1 MTFAEVAKTFLELG
15 MLGSCA
21 AMMIYIFYENHK
33 RSHQTDD
40 EKNKLIVDNY
50 NKIETMLSTLT
61 QNIQD
66 QNNNLIER
74 QELHYEKENERA
86 TQLITAIINGVTS
99 HVPTPEEDKKL
110 DEINNEVDKTLRML
124 REDTN
129 ASRACIVQYHNGGKG
144 INKQSFQ
151 KMSMTN
157 EQVKLSVQ
165 PLITEFK
172 DQYRMSLSYFV
183 NKLRDDG
190 KCYIKNVEDIKE
202 FDASTYEFMK
212 FKEINSLYGRAI
224 KGPEGNVIAFIGL
237 QYEGKNI
244 PNDTLIDDAFDKY
257 YSTFEKALNK

>member
-1 MTFAEVAKTFLELG
+1 MNFPEVLKAFLEVGILG
-15 MLGSCA
+15 LCA
-21 AMMIYIFYENHK
+21 IMMIIIFYENHK

-50 NKIETMLSTLT
+50 NKIEDMLNGLT
-61 QNIQD
+61 QNIQN
-66 QNNNLIER
+66 QNNKLLER
-74 QELHYEKENERA
+74 QEIHFEKESERA
-86 TQLITAIINGVTS
+86 NQLIQAIITGVTQ
-99 HVPTPEEDKKL
+99 HVPTAEEDKKL
-110 DEINNEVDKTLRML
+110 DEINNQVDKTLRML

-165 PLITEFK
+165 PIMNEFK

-190 KCYIKNVEDIKE
+190 KCYIKNVENIRDL
-202 FDASTYEFMK
+202 DASTYEFMK
-212 FKEINSLYGRAI
+212 FKEINSLYGKAI
-224 KGPEGNVIAFIGL
+224 TGPQGNVIAFIGL
-237 QYEGKNI
+237 EYEGKNM
-244 PNDTLIDDAFDKY
+244 PNDELIDEAFNKY
-257 YSTFEKALNK
+257 YNTFESALNK